1 MFCKNCGAQIP
12 DSAKFCTECGRKIEQ
27 VPVRENPQRPKPKP
41 HPIPWWGW
49 VLLALGIVISISSA
63 FQSGV
68 IEPSPESRVTV
79 ENPIDVEYSGCHIK
93 AKSFD
98 IVGTSKPTLYVYY
111 EFTNFNDTEVP
122 YCFADLVTQ
131 RAFQDNI
138 EIDVNYPGSDT
149 GRDAYTKIKPGAS
162 LTVCTRFD
170 LRNSNSGSKVEITM
184 RSLTLLFSEDLG
196 TMVFNF
202 K

>member
-27 VPVRENPQRPKPKP
+27 EPIRKNPQRPKPKP

-49 VLLALGIVISISSA
+49 ALLIIGIVFAIGK
-63 FQSGV
+63 GV
-68 IEPSPESRVTV
+68 LGDVIAPTPESRVTV

-93 AKSFD
+93 AKTFD
-98 IVGTSKPTLYVYY
+98 IVGTSDPTLYVYY

-131 RAFQDNI
+131 RSFQDNI
-138 EIDVNYPGSDT
+138 EIDVDYPGSDT

-162 LTVCTRFD
+162 ITVCTRFK
-170 LRNSNSGSKVEITM
+170 LRNVDSGSRVEITM

-196 TMVFNF
+196 TMVFKF